1 MNILNRSVHY
11 CKIIKVIFSV
21 PLEHSLSIIVSFLI
35 LLHGNKIGLSSD
47 SSLSE
52 ITRKTIIKRP
62 FLHKMGCTIIYNIQT
77 ARLNIFILIKKNIEI
92 IFLIFRID

>member
-1 MNILNRSVHY
+1 MNKSMNILNRSVHY

-52 ITRKTIIKRP
+52 ITRKTIMKRP
-62 FLHKMGCTIIYNIQT
+62 FFTQNGMSYYIYYTNSPFEYFHT
-77 ARLNIFILIKKNIEI
+77 YKKKY
-92 IFLIFRID
+92 